1 MLKKFILLEEKSNTQ
16 GIKKQKQKHEEKNF
30 WDTKKCYKECIN
42 AVRKR
47 TIIFNAFVDKFIYSE
62 DVEKDVHYTPE
73 ELESESFEESIPELT
88 KIRRQKKSWW

>member
-1 MLKKFILLEEKSNTQ
+1 MILLEEKSNTQ
-16 GIKKQKQKHEEKNF
+16 GIKKQKQKHEEKIF

-62 DVEKDVHYTPE
+62 DVEEDVHYTPE
-73 ELESESFEESIPELT
+73 ELESFEESIPERT
-88 KIRRQKKSWW
+88 KIRRQKKIWW